1 MKIVILSMY
10 GIYFYIIKININKNN
25 IIIYSNKI
33 EINNTFEV

>member
-33 EINNTFEV
+33 EMNNAFEV

>member
-25 IIIYSNKI
+25 IIIYSNKM
-33 EINNTFEV
+33 EMNNAFEV